1 MAMDRVRLMTGL
13 TRVATTGNG
22 ERAAASVRVP
32 FREQLARSHA
42 QQFNERIDRALQEID
57 ELGRRLT
64 ESLSQSDLRL
74 YRDAIGRLFRD
85 LTRHMLDVR
94 QDLEWDSQAWEQRT
108 MVTIRQVDE
117 RLEALS
123 RLVLEQEQDRL
134 AILAAVDEIKGLLL
148 DVKM

>member
-1 MAMDRVRLMTGL
+1 MDRVRLMTGL

-22 ERAAASVRVP
+22 ERAAASARVP

-57 ELGRRLT
+57 DLGRRLT
-64 ESLSQSDLRL
+64 ESLSQSDLRQ

-85 LTRHMLDVR
+85 LTRHMMEVR
-94 QDLEWDSQAWEQRT
+94 QDLEWDAEAWEQRT
-108 MVTIRQVDE
+108 MVTIRKVDE
-117 RLEALS
+117 QLEALS
-123 RLVLEQEQDRL
+123 RMVLEQEQDRL

-148 DVKM
+148 DVRM

>member
-1 MAMDRVRLMTGL
+1 MDRVRLMTGL
-13 TRVATTGNG
+13 TRVATTGHG
-22 ERAAASVRVP
+22 ERAAASARVP

-42 QQFNERIDRALQEID
+42 MHFNERIDQALQEID

-64 ESLSQSDLRL
+64 ESLSQNDLRL

-85 LTRHMLDVR
+85 LTRHMLEVW

-108 MVTIRQVDE
+108 MVTIRRVDQ
-117 RLEALS
+117 RLEELS

-148 DVKM
+148 DVRM

>member
-1 MAMDRVRLMTGL
+1 MDRVRLMTGL

-22 ERAAASVRVP
+22 ERAAASARVP
-32 FREQLARSHA
+32 FREQLAHSHA
-42 QQFNERIDRALQEID
+42 QHFNERIDRALQEID

-64 ESLSQSDLRL
+64 ESLSQTDLRQ

-85 LTRHMLDVR
+85 LTRHMLEVR

-108 MVTIRQVDE
+108 MVTIRRVDE

-123 RLVLEQEQDRL
+123 RMVLEQEQDRL
-134 AILAAVDEIKGLLL
+134 ATLAAVDEIRGLLL
-148 DVKM
+148 DVRM

>member
-1 MAMDRVRLMTGL
+1 MDRVRLMTGL
-13 TRVATTGNG
+13 TRVATTGHG
-22 ERAAASVRVP
+22 ERASASARVP

-42 QQFNERIDRALQEID
+42 MHFNERIDQALQEID

-64 ESLSQSDLRL
+64 ESLSQNDLRL

-85 LTRHMLDVR
+85 LTRHMLEVR

-108 MVTIRQVDE
+108 MVTIRRVDQ
-117 RLEALS
+117 RLEELS

-148 DVKM
+148 DVRM